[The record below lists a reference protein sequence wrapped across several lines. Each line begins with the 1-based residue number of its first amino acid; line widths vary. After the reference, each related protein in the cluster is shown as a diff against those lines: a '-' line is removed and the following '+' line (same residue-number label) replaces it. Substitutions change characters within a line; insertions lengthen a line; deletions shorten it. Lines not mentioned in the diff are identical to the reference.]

1 MKLRNISLLLLLAL
15 LPFCMQ
21 AQKLSNPLSK
31 EFFKLYEKAPN
42 DALDFL
48 FASNKWMEVK
58 KDAVDN
64 LKLKLRQATSRMGAY
79 IGYEQIGEVSI
90 GSSVMIQ
97 AFIVKYERQPLR
109 FTLKYYKPNDKWI
122 ILNFSYDEDLDD
134 DLEELMIQHYLD
146 KD

>member
-1 MKLRNISLLLLLAL
+1 
-15 LPFCMQ
+15 
-21 AQKLSNPLSK
+21 
-31 EFFKLYEKAPN
+31 
-42 DALDFL
+42 
-48 FASNKWMEVK
+48 MEAK
-58 KDAVDN
+58 TDAVDN
-64 LKLKLRQATSRMGAY
+64 LKLKLRQATNRMGTY
-79 IGYEQIGEVSI
+79 FGYEQIGEVSI